1 MMKINKIFVMA
12 ALCLIAV
19 PSFAAKSGMGSM
31 DGVCALIQEFQEI
44 FKLLRTLA
52 FVGAGMIIAKY
63 AWDAISTGKI
73 ADETDLTKAAKKVGV
88 PMVVGFILLFGIG
101 VLLQVL
107 SSVTGAEMLGCT
119 QLFTNW

>member
-1 MMKINKIFVMA
+1 MKISKIFIVVG
-12 ALCLIAV
+12 LCLV
-19 PSFAAKSGMGSM
+19 VMPVFSAASGVGSA
-31 DGVCALIQEFQEI
+31 DGLCALIREFQEI

-88 PMVVGFILLFGIG
+88 PMIVGFILLFSIG

-107 SSVTGAEMLGCT
+107 SSATGVELLGCPT
-119 QLFTNW
+119 LFTNW

>member
-1 MMKINKIFVMA
+1 MKINKIFIIAV
-12 ALCLIAV
+12 LCLIAV
-19 PSFAAKSGMGSM
+19 PSFAAKSGVGSM
-31 DGVCALIQEFQEI
+31 DGICELIQEFQEI

-52 FVGAGMIIAKY
+52 FVGAGMLIAKY

-88 PMVVGFILLFGIG
+88 PMIVGFILLFGIG

-107 SSVTGAEMLGCT
+107 SSVTGVEMLGCE